1 MSTANLTSTHHL
13 DKTYSAMIHALQFT
27 LCIQTAA
34 LCSCTQK

>member
-1 MSTANLTSTHHL
+1 MSTANLTPTHHL

-27 LCIQTAA
+27 LCVQTAA